1 MKNIFTIAASA
12 LLLATGSLTGTL
24 ASAASLTLV
33 PSAGTVAQN
42 GVFTVNLMLNAA
54 DAPGAHPGLFGGE
67 IVIDFNSTLLSFGGF
82 TPTAGV
88 SYFAPPVIT
97 NSGNTRS
104 VSFGFDNAARMGSV
118 GTFSFTALGGPGSL
132 AQIGLVDAD
141 DFAGSFASYVPTY
154 QRFYP
159 NFAGADV
166 NVVPLPAGVWLLGT
180 AVGALVAR
188 RRFRRGAA

>member
-1 MKNIFTIAASA
+1 MKKLITIATSA

-24 ASAASLTLV
+24 ANAASLTLM
-33 PSAGTVAQN
+33 PSASTVAQN
-42 GVFTVNLMLNAA
+42 GAFTVNLVLNAA

-67 IVIDFNSTLLSFGGF
+67 IVIDFNSTLLSYGGF

-97 NSGNTRS
+97 NNGNNRS
-104 VSFGFDNAARMGSV
+104 VSFGFDNAVDV
-118 GTFSFTALGGPGSL
+118 GTVGIFSFTALGGPGSL

-141 DFAGSFASYVPTY
+141 DFSGSFASYLPTL

-159 NFAGADV
+159 NFAGAEV